1 MNLGVLLGVSFIVLL
16 LGYVFYG
23 RYLAKQWGVNLTKNA
38 EPTPAHAQFDN
49 IDFVPAKAPVLLGHH
64 FSSIAGAGP
73 INGPILAAFFGWL
86 PVALWV
92 LIGGIFVGG
101 VHDFGVLFASIKNR
115 GSSIA
120 AIIETSIG
128 LRARRLFIAFGY
140 LAILIVIAAF
150 TAIVANTFAADVT
163 TFGQVVYNE
172 TSEAN
177 AVTAMISI
185 WFLVVAVIFG
195 YLVYCRKFPLGITT
209 IFALATLVFLMYF
222 SLFYHPFYFSS
233 TTWFFIV
240 GVYIAIASVVP
251 VWLLLQPRDYL
262 SSFLLYVV
270 MIVAIVGIFGLH
282 PTTTMPAF
290 TDSAFITKYSGLK
303 GIFPALFITISCGAI
318 SGFHSSISSGTT
330 SKQVDREC
338 DVLPIGYGSMLVES
352 FLAII
357 ALCAIAYVWENEV
370 AVLTAGEKMS
380 TPIVIFA
387 RGLSRMVQ
395 VLFDSSETVANLLY
409 TFFVLSVSVFCLTS
423 LDTVTRIARYLFQEF
438 WLTNGE
444 TLENVKG
451 FKKILVNPYIATLIT
466 VGLGLAF
473 GYKGYINIWPLFG
486 ATNQLLAALALLGVA
501 SWLEHVGKNSCML
514 YILMFFMLIVALY
527 SLILSIKANY
537 NLVAGGDVFWPATR
551 LVIAILLFLLAIDL
565 VLNVFVVKFKKK

>member
-23 RYLAKQWGVNLTKNA
+23 RYLAKQWGVNLTKDA

-163 TFGQVVYNE
+163 TFGQIVYNE

-185 WFLVVAVIFG
+185 WFLVVAVVFG

-209 IFALATLVFLMYF
+209 IFALAALLFLMYF

-262 SSFLLYVV
+262 SSFLL
-270 MIVAIVGIFGLH
+270 
-282 PTTTMPAF
+282 
-290 TDSAFITKYSGLK
+290 
-303 GIFPALFITISCGAI
+303 
-318 SGFHSSISSGTT
+318 
-330 SKQVDREC
+330 
-338 DVLPIGYGSMLVES
+338 
-352 FLAII
+352 
-357 ALCAIAYVWENEV
+357 
-370 AVLTAGEKMS
+370 
-380 TPIVIFA
+380 
-387 RGLSRMVQ
+387 
-395 VLFDSSETVANLLY
+395 
-409 TFFVLSVSVFCLTS
+409 
-423 LDTVTRIARYLFQEF
+423 
-438 WLTNGE
+438 
-444 TLENVKG
+444 
-451 FKKILVNPYIATLIT
+451 
-466 VGLGLAF
+466 
-473 GYKGYINIWPLFG
+473 
-486 ATNQLLAALALLGVA
+486 
-501 SWLEHVGKNSCML
+501 
-514 YILMFFMLIVALY
+514 
-527 SLILSIKANY
+527 
-537 NLVAGGDVFWPATR
+537 
-551 LVIAILLFLLAIDL
+551 
-565 VLNVFVVKFKKK
+565 